1 MKKQQSGFTM
11 IELIMVIVILGI
23 LAAFALPKFADFGSD
38 ARKASIEAV
47 AGSMKSASAI
57 VHSAYL
63 AGKKK
68 NEGGTDDPDYVELEG
83 KKITVNSKGYA
94 TADADGIIAASQIDG
109 QNYTISAGKVT
120 DDTAEDSATCY
131 AEYKLNADG
140 YAEIN
145 VDSDGC

>member
-23 LAAFALPKFADFGSD
+23 LAAFALPRFADFGSD

-63 AGKKK
+63 AGKTK
-68 NEGGTDDPDYVELEG
+68 NDGGAGDPDYVELEG
-83 KKITVNSKGYA
+83 KKITVSPKGYA
-94 TADADGIIAASQIDG
+94 TADAAGIIAAAQIDG
-109 QNYTISAGKVT
+109 ANYSPVNGKVA
-120 DDTAEDSATCY
+120 DSTAPNSGAKCY
-131 AEYKLNADG
+131 AEYKLEGD
-140 YAEIN
+140 YPVIS
-145 VDSDGC
+145 VDSDEC